1 MFLNK
6 FFSHPAFLNV
16 ADRLTRQRVMQNYTF
31 YKDAQWWDRDKL
43 VALQNTKL
51 AELVRVAYAEVPLYR
66 DLFDAN
72 NVSPDDVK
80 SLEDIVKLPII
91 TKDILK
97 SGYPER
103 CTRKTG
109 WPVREYFTS
118 GSTGRPFAML
128 VDNLS
133 MSQARALMLLRANYG
148 GWELGDSVLQ
158 TGVSPQRGLVK
169 KIKDILFGVYYVSAF
184 DLTDK
189 TLDGCLE
196 LMVQN
201 RIKFLMGF
209 PGSIFA
215 LAERASANNV
225 KCKLDGVI
233 TWGDNLYEHF
243 RKKIEKQFECRVTDT
258 YGCGEGIQVAAQCPD
273 GYDGYHIFMPH
284 VHVEIVDDEG
294 IPVSRG
300 ESGNILLTRLDPGA
314 MPLIRYKIGDV
325 GRLSKMSVCPCG
337 RGFDLLGELDG
348 RDSDFIYTPKGNK
361 LIVHFFTGIF
371 EYYPEIKEFCIVQEK
386 IDEIKVKFV
395 PEDTFRNEILTK
407 IKHEILEKGDSSLD
421 IQFES
426 VSKIENKRGKRRFVV
441 QSQEFKEYLKCYKYK
456 L

>member
-103 CTRKTG
+103 CTRKTKS
-109 WPVREYFTS
+109 VAREYFTS
-118 GSTGRPFAML
+118 GSSGNPFAVL
-128 VDNLS
+128 VDNDS

-148 GWELGDSVLQ
+148 GWDLGDPVLQ
-158 TGVSPQRGLVK
+158 TGMSLRRGVVK
-169 KIKDILFGVYYVSAF
+169 KVKDLLFGVHYVSAF
-184 DLTDK
+184 DLSDR
-189 TLDGCLE
+189 TLDKYLD
-196 LMVQN
+196 LLLKKN
-201 RIKFLMGF
+201 IKFLMGY
-209 PGSIFA
+209 PGSIYA
-215 LAERASANNV
+215 LAERASITELQ
-225 KCKLDGVI
+225 CQLDGII

-243 RKKIEKQFECRVTDT
+243 RKKIEEQFQCRVTDT

-273 GYDGYHIFMPH
+273 GHDGYHIFMPH

-325 GRLSKMSVCPCG
+325 GSLSTVSVCPCG

-371 EYYPEIKEFCIVQEK
+371 EYFPEIKEFRIVQEK

-395 PEDTFRNEILTK
+395 PEDTFRNEILTQ
-407 IKHEILEKGDSSLD
+407 IRHEILEKGDSSLD

-426 VSKIENKRGKRRFVV
+426 VSKIDNKRGKRRFVV
-441 QSQEFKEYLKCYKYK
+441 QSQEFKEHLKNTK
-456 L
+456 